1 MNNNRKILLIWN
13 SLPIRGAFG
22 EVSVRFPDRSSA
34 QRSVH
39 LPVWNHRLA
48 WGELLGETPLHGVAV
63 KLLLPVQ
70 LRDALGSVKPCTGG
84 RLGQVTALQQRRSR
98 VPGRGVGTRV
108 PRALCSSTGTTTVPG
123 GPRGRSNTRIL
134 QGKQLLAT
142 ERAAGGIELAM
153 GTAHIHNQA
162 AAVQP
167 YGACKASDVS
177 PTIAPTL
184 ASLDLLEL
192 RAWSNLD
199 TCAQLP
205 RSHPIN
211 PKTSAPLCPGARP
224 GDALSPRSHLEGDST
239 RDTAPVRPV
248 RREQGLT
255 RPLAAWRLGTRVTD
269 AR

>member
-1 MNNNRKILLIWN
+1 MNNNRKILLIRN

-22 EVSVRFPDRSSA
+22 EVSVRFPDHSSA

-39 LPVWNHRLA
+39 LPFWSHRLT
-48 WGELLGETPLHGVAV
+48 WGELLGETT
-63 KLLLPVQ
+63 
-70 LRDALGSVKPCTGG
+70 LRV
-84 RLGQVTALQQRRSR
+84 
-98 VPGRGVGTRV
+98 
-108 PRALCSSTGTTTVPG
+108 SS
-123 GPRGRSNTRIL
+123 
-134 QGKQLLAT
+134 
-142 ERAAGGIELAM
+142 
-153 GTAHIHNQA
+153 AHIHTQA

-184 ASLDLLEL
+184 ANLDLLLEL
-192 RAWSNLD
+192 GAWSNLD
-199 TCAQLP
+199 TCAQIP
-205 RSHPIN
+205 RSQPIN

-224 GDALSPRSHLEGDST
+224 GDAPSPRSHLEGDST
-239 RDTAPVRPV
+239 RDTAPVQPV

>member
-1 MNNNRKILLIWN
+1 
-13 SLPIRGAFG
+13 
-22 EVSVRFPDRSSA
+22 
-34 QRSVH
+34 
-39 LPVWNHRLA
+39 
-48 WGELLGETPLHGVAV
+48 
-63 KLLLPVQ
+63 
-70 LRDALGSVKPCTGG
+70 
-84 RLGQVTALQQRRSR
+84 
-98 VPGRGVGTRV
+98 
-108 PRALCSSTGTTTVPG
+108 
-123 GPRGRSNTRIL
+123 
-134 QGKQLLAT
+134 
-142 ERAAGGIELAM
+142 M

>member
-22 EVSVRFPDRSSA
+22 EVSVRFPDCSSA

-39 LPVWNHRLA
+39 LHFWNHRLA
-48 WGELLGETPLHGVAV
+48 WGELLGETPLLGVAL
-63 KLLLPVQ
+63 KLFLPAL
-70 LRDALGSVKPCTGG
+70 LRDWW
-84 RLGQVTALQQRRSR
+84 QVGPSDCIAATSLPGARTRRGDTCAKSPLQQHGDYNSA
-98 VPGRGVGTRV
+98 RGT
-108 PRALCSSTGTTTVPG
+108 
-123 GPRGRSNTRIL
+123 
-134 QGKQLLAT
+134 QGKEQHQNPAGKTALAT

-162 AAVQP
+162 AVVQP

-192 RAWSNLD
+192 GAWSNLD
-199 TCAQLP
+199 TCAQIP
-205 RSHPIN
+205 CSHPIN
-211 PKTSAPLCPGARP
+211 PKTSAPFCPGARP
-224 GDALSPRSHLEGDST
+224 GDAPSPRSHLEGDST

>member
-22 EVSVRFPDRSSA
+22 EVSVRFPDCSSA

-39 LPVWNHRLA
+39 LHFWSHRIA
-48 WGELLGETPLHGVAV
+48 WGELLGETPLLGVAV
-63 KLLLPVQ
+63 SCFYLPCS
-70 LRDALGSVKPCTGG
+70 GTGG
-84 RLGQVTALQQRRSR
+84 RLGQVTALQQHRSR

-123 GPRGRSNTRIL
+123 GPRERSNTRIL

-142 ERAAGGIELAM
+142 ERAAGIIELAM

-177 PTIAPTL
+177 PTIDPTL

-192 RAWSNLD
+192 GTWSNLD

-205 RSHPIN
+205 RSHPIH
-211 PKTSAPLCPGARP
+211 PKTSAPLCPGACPR
-224 GDALSPRSHLEGDST
+224 DAPSPRSHLEGDST

-255 RPLAAWRLGTRVTD
+255 RPLTAWRLGTRVTD